1 MKNLGILILV
11 SGLALGLYSVSMD
24 VSVSVAARDFGYGI
38 QTPAMEVANLDKM
51 SQRQN
56 FMIFSGIL
64 SVVGAILVGFAST
77 QPRKEPIEPVPSD
90 ATPPS
95 VDEHREFMD
104 RLLASPNTPGS
115 FSICPKCRHMGGGN
129 DAECGRCGTPFP
141 SSQV

>member
-11 SGLALGLYSVSMD
+11 AGLALGLYSISMD

-64 SVVGAILVGFAST
+64 SVVGAILLGFASM
-77 QPRKEPIEPVPSD
+77 QPKDSSGPAPAAETPS
-90 ATPPS
+90 TT
-95 VDEHREFMD
+95 DEHREFMD
-104 RLLASPNTPGS
+104 KLLASPNTPGS
-115 FSICPKCRHMGGGN
+115 FSICPKCRHMGSG
-129 DAECGRCGTPFP
+129 DDTACTRCGSGLPA
-141 SSQV
+141 